1 MPIHE
6 VLTQIEGYRRRL
18 LHQQTLIEYGAALT
32 GRYWAGGSA
41 PTAPITRGA

>member
-18 LHQQTLIEYGAALT
+18 LHSQSIVEYGAALT
-32 GRYWAGGSA
+32 GRYWVGGQT
-41 PTAPITRGA
+41 PTPPISRGS

>member
-32 GRYWAGGSA
+32 GRHWSGAQA
-41 PTAPITRGA
+41 PTAPIGRGS